1 VIPAETAARCAAC
14 EGMMRLLGPRDG
26 YDYFECLDCGAVQ
39 LHPFPSAEL
48 LKTLYEEQYV
58 HAGHYGDDAER
69 HNRIRRQVFN
79 WLADRITKLC
89 SAEEPVMEIGAGW
102 GGLAEI
108 LLSRGIAYEGWE
120 LSADAVAAARE
131 RGLPIRF
138 GTIEDAREAG
148 AQATVVVSCAVYEHL
163 SNQLEFLISA
173 KEILQ
178 PGGYLVLQ
186 CPSAGLP
193 ARVSRWLSRILPHR
207 DLPSVFGSLAPPWHV
222 LLPTPASVRAQ
233 ASQAG
238 LAVVEVCPS
247 PSGRAGGLRSA
258 LQVLNEVI
266 GRTGFSVRGESWPY
280 VMAHVY
286 ILQRV

>member
-1 VIPAETAARCAAC
+1 MRHLGAR
-14 EGMMRLLGPRDG
+14 EG
-26 YDYFECLDCGAVQ
+26 YDYFECLGCGALQ
-39 LHPFPSAEL
+39 LHPFPSTES

-69 HNRIRRQVFN
+69 HNRGRRKVFN
-79 WLADRITKLC
+79 WLANRITKLC
-89 SAEEPVMEIGAGW
+89 RAGEPVVEIGAGW

-108 LLSRGIAYEGWE
+108 LLARGVAYEGWE
-120 LSADAVAAARE
+120 LSADAVSAARE

-138 GTIEDAREAG
+138 GTIEDARESG
-148 AQATVVVSCAVYEHL
+148 AHASVIVSCAVYEHL
-163 SNQLEFLISA
+163 PNQLEFLTSA

-193 ARVSRWLSRILPHR
+193 ARVSRWMNRLLPDR

-222 LLPTPASVRAQ
+222 LLPTPASVRVQ

-238 LAVVEVCPS
+238 LEVVEVCPS

-258 LQVLNEVI
+258 LQFLNEAI
-266 GRTGFSVRGESWPY
+266 GRAGFSVRGESWPY

-286 ILQRV
+286 ILQRG